1 MNRIK
6 QRLLTFMIS
15 AALVIGIFPAIPAI
29 ADTDDSTSSG
39 ESVYVLYTND
49 IHCEVS
55 GYPALAAYRAQLL
68 ENGENVVTVD
78 AGDAIQGE
86 AIGAQTKGSA
96 IIDIMNTVGYD
107 YAIPGN
113 HEFDYS
119 LSTFL
124 DLTKNADFTY
134 LSANFVDLQTGST
147 VFTPYA
153 VKDFDGKKAAFIGIC
168 TPETYTKST
177 PVYFQDENGNYLYS
191 FSENTFYETIQN
203 TIDQAREDGADIVIA
218 VGHLGIN
225 GTASGW
231 KSTDV
236 IANTTGIDVFIDGHS
251 HETIANNIYQNKD
264 GEDVPLTSTGTKFD
278 NFGIMKIQM
287 DASDASNDISIT
299 AQLLH
304 PSEVTYDSSEAAS
317 EAYHSVQ
324 NKIDHYNQELSYL
337 YEVLGT
343 AETELTI
350 NNAEGVRRIRSG
362 ETNLGDFVADAYRSI
377 CQADIALVNGGG
389 IRASVSAGD
398 VTRKSLMDV
407 NSWSN
412 AMCVIEASGQQILDA
427 LEHGA
432 RNLPEENGGFL
443 QVSGLTYDIDTWKE
457 SPVIMDEQGTFQ
469 SIDPAKER
477 RITNVKVNGQA
488 LEPDKMY
495 TVCGSVY
502 TLQNSGD
509 GFTMFKND
517 KVVAQDNLPTDATML
532 ISYFTDVLNGRITA
546 GQYGNIAG
554 EGRIIIHTDASQHPE
569 DDKKEDSGKET
580 EVPETQEPKSE
591 TTPET
596 ESEYETKETE
606 KVTPSDQNNKKPTPT
621 TSKKTASSAKT
632 AKKAVKT
639 GDSTPV
645 EPLAVTALA
654 SVAVI
659 IIITAKKKK
668 RL

>member
-134 LSANFVDLQTGST
+134 LSANFVDLQTDST

-177 PVYFQDENGNYLYS
+177 PVYFQDVNGNYLYS

-407 NSWSN
+407 NPWSN

-580 EVPETQEPKSE
+580 EVPETQEPESE

-596 ESEYETKETE
+596 ESESETKGTE

>member
-407 NSWSN
+407 NPWSN

-488 LEPDKMY
+488 LEPNKMY

-580 EVPETQEPKSE
+580 EVPETQEPESE

-596 ESEYETKETE
+596 ESESETKETE

-659 IIITAKKKK
+659 ITAKKKK

>member
-251 HETIANNIYQNKD
+251 HETIANSIYQNKD

-287 DASDASNDISIT
+287 DASNDISIT
-299 AQLLH
+299 TQLLH

-343 AETELTI
+343 AEIELTI

-407 NSWSN
+407 NPWNN

-580 EVPETQEPKSE
+580 EVPETQESESE

-596 ESEYETKETE
+596 ESESETKETE

-639 GDSTPV
+639 GDSKPV

>member
-287 DASDASNDISIT
+287 DASNDISIT
-299 AQLLH
+299 TQLLH

-343 AETELTI
+343 AEIELTI

-407 NSWSN
+407 NPWNN

-580 EVPETQEPKSE
+580 EVPETQESESE

-596 ESEYETKETE
+596 ESESETKETE

>member
-304 PSEVTYDSSEAAS
+304 PSEVTYDSSETAS

-343 AETELTI
+343 AEIELTI

-407 NSWSN
+407 NPWSN

-488 LEPDKMY
+488 LESDKMY

-580 EVPETQEPKSE
+580 EVPETQEPESE

-596 ESEYETKETE
+596 ESESETKETE

>member
-96 IIDIMNTVGYD
+96 IINIMNTVGYD

-134 LSANFVDLQTGST
+134 LSANFVDLQTDST

-343 AETELTI
+343 AEIELTI

-407 NSWSN
+407 NPWSN

-580 EVPETQEPKSE
+580 EVPETQEPESE

>member
-251 HETIANNIYQNKD
+251 HETIANSIYQNKD

-287 DASDASNDISIT
+287 DASNDISIT
-299 AQLLH
+299 TQLLH

-343 AETELTI
+343 AEIELTI

-377 CQADIALVNGGG
+377 CQTDIALVNGGG

-407 NSWSN
+407 NPWNN

-580 EVPETQEPKSE
+580 EVPETQESESE

-596 ESEYETKETE
+596 ESESETKETE

>member
-49 IHCEVS
+49 IHCEVN

-134 LSANFVDLQTGST
+134 LSANFVDLQTDST

-343 AETELTI
+343 AEIELTI

-407 NSWSN
+407 NPWSN

-580 EVPETQEPKSE
+580 EVPETQESESE

-596 ESEYETKETE
+596 ESESETKETE

>member
-304 PSEVTYDSSEAAS
+304 PSEVTYDSSETAS

-343 AETELTI
+343 AEIELTI

-407 NSWSN
+407 NPWSN

-443 QVSGLTYDIDTWKE
+443 QVSGLTYDIDTGKE

-580 EVPETQEPKSE
+580 EVPETQEPESE

-596 ESEYETKETE
+596 ESESETKETE

>member
-407 NSWSN
+407 NPWSN
-412 AMCVIEASGQQILDA
+412 
-427 LEHGA
+427 A

-580 EVPETQEPKSE
+580 EVPETQEPESE

-596 ESEYETKETE
+596 ESESETKETE

>member
-324 NKIDHYNQELSYL
+324 NKIDHYKELSYL

-407 NSWSN
+407 NPWSN

-580 EVPETQEPKSE
+580 EVPETQEPESE

-596 ESEYETKETE
+596 ESESETKETE

>member
-134 LSANFVDLQTGST
+134 LSANFVDLQTDST

-287 DASDASNDISIT
+287 DASDASNVISIT

-407 NSWSN
+407 NPWSN

-469 SIDPAKER
+469 SIDTAKER

-580 EVPETQEPKSE
+580 EVPETQEPESE

-596 ESEYETKETE
+596 ESESETKETE

>member
-343 AETELTI
+343 AEIELTI
-350 NNAEGVRRIRSG
+350 NNAEGARRIRSG

-407 NSWSN
+407 NPWSN

-443 QVSGLTYDIDTWKE
+443 QVSGLTYYLDTCKE

-469 SIDPAKER
+469 SIDPAKGR

-580 EVPETQEPKSE
+580 EVPETQEPESE

-596 ESEYETKETE
+596 ESESETKETE

>member
-134 LSANFVDLQTGST
+134 LSANFVDLQTDST

-362 ETNLGDFVADAYRSI
+362 ETNLGDFVADAYHSI

-407 NSWSN
+407 NPWSN

-580 EVPETQEPKSE
+580 EVPETQEPESE

-596 ESEYETKETE
+596 ESESETKGTE

>member
-218 VGHLGIN
+218 VGHIGIN

-251 HETIANNIYQNKD
+251 HETIANSIYQNKD

-287 DASDASNDISIT
+287 DASNDISIT
-299 AQLLH
+299 TQLLH

-343 AETELTI
+343 AEIELTI

-377 CQADIALVNGGG
+377 CQTDIALVNGGG

-407 NSWSN
+407 NPWNN

-580 EVPETQEPKSE
+580 EVPETQESESE

-596 ESEYETKETE
+596 ESESETKETE

>member
-1 MNRIK
+1 M
-6 QRLLTFMIS
+6 
-15 AALVIGIFPAIPAI
+15 
-29 ADTDDSTSSG
+29 
-39 ESVYVLYTND
+39 
-49 IHCEVS
+49 
-55 GYPALAAYRAQLL
+55 
-68 ENGENVVTVD
+68 
-78 AGDAIQGE
+78 
-86 AIGAQTKGSA
+86 
-96 IIDIMNTVGYD
+96 
-107 YAIPGN
+107 
-113 HEFDYS
+113 
-119 LSTFL
+119 
-124 DLTKNADFTY
+124 
-134 LSANFVDLQTGST
+134 
-147 VFTPYA
+147 
-153 VKDFDGKKAAFIGIC
+153 
-168 TPETYTKST
+168 
-177 PVYFQDENGNYLYS
+177 
-191 FSENTFYETIQN
+191 
-203 TIDQAREDGADIVIA
+203 
-218 VGHLGIN
+218 
-225 GTASGW
+225 ASGW

-236 IANTTGIDVFIDGHS
+236 IANTTGIDAFIDGHS
-251 HETIANNIYQNKD
+251 HETIVNSIYQNKD
-264 GEDVPLTSTGTKFD
+264 GEDVTLTSTGSKFD
-278 NFGIMKIQM
+278 NFGIMEIQM
-287 DASDASNDISIT
+287 DASNDISVT
-299 AQLLH
+299 TQLLH

-362 ETNLGDFVADAYRSI
+362 ETNLDDFVADAYRSI

-389 IRASVSAGD
+389 IRASISAGD

-407 NSWSN
+407 NPWDN
-412 AMCVIEASGQQILDA
+412 TMCVIEASGQQILDA

-457 SPVIMDEQGTFQ
+457 SPVIIDEQGMFQ

-488 LEPDKMY
+488 LDPDKMY

-517 KVVAQDNLPTDATML
+517 KVVAQDNLPTDAAML

-554 EGRIIIHTDASQHPE
+554 EGRIIIHTDASQHPK

-580 EVPETQEPKSE
+580 EVPETKEPETE

-596 ESEYETKETE
+596 ESESETKETE
-606 KVTPSDQNNKKPTPT
+606 KVTPSDQNNKKPTST
-621 TSKKTASSAKT
+621 TSKKKASSAKT

-654 SVAVI
+654 SAAVI

>member
-1 MNRIK
+1 M
-6 QRLLTFMIS
+6 
-15 AALVIGIFPAIPAI
+15 
-29 ADTDDSTSSG
+29 
-39 ESVYVLYTND
+39 
-49 IHCEVS
+49 
-55 GYPALAAYRAQLL
+55 
-68 ENGENVVTVD
+68 
-78 AGDAIQGE
+78 
-86 AIGAQTKGSA
+86 
-96 IIDIMNTVGYD
+96 
-107 YAIPGN
+107 
-113 HEFDYS
+113 
-119 LSTFL
+119 
-124 DLTKNADFTY
+124 
-134 LSANFVDLQTGST
+134 
-147 VFTPYA
+147 
-153 VKDFDGKKAAFIGIC
+153 
-168 TPETYTKST
+168 
-177 PVYFQDENGNYLYS
+177 
-191 FSENTFYETIQN
+191 
-203 TIDQAREDGADIVIA
+203 
-218 VGHLGIN
+218 
-225 GTASGW
+225 
-231 KSTDV
+231 
-236 IANTTGIDVFIDGHS
+236 
-251 HETIANNIYQNKD
+251 
-264 GEDVPLTSTGTKFD
+264 
-278 NFGIMKIQM
+278 
-287 DASDASNDISIT
+287 
-299 AQLLH
+299 
-304 PSEVTYDSSEAAS
+304 
-317 EAYHSVQ
+317 
-324 NKIDHYNQELSYL
+324 
-337 YEVLGT
+337 
-343 AETELTI
+343 TI

-407 NSWSN
+407 NPWSN

-532 ISYFTDVLNGRITA
+532 IAYFTDVLNGRITA

>member
-134 LSANFVDLQTGST
+134 LSANFVDLQTDST

-407 NSWSN
+407 NPWSN

-443 QVSGLTYDIDTWKE
+443 QVSGLTSDIDTWKE

-580 EVPETQEPKSE
+580 EVPETQEPESE

-596 ESEYETKETE
+596 ESESETKGTE

>member
-251 HETIANNIYQNKD
+251 HETIANSIYQNKD

-287 DASDASNDISIT
+287 DASNDISIT
-299 AQLLH
+299 TQLLH

-343 AETELTI
+343 AEIELTI

-407 NSWSN
+407 NPWNN

-580 EVPETQEPKSE
+580 EVPETQESESE

-596 ESEYETKETE
+596 ESESETKETE

>member
-134 LSANFVDLQTGST
+134 LSANFVDLQTDST

-287 DASDASNDISIT
+287 DASNDISIT

-407 NSWSN
+407 NPWNN

-580 EVPETQEPKSE
+580 EVPETQESESE

-596 ESEYETKETE
+596 ESESETKETE

>member
-251 HETIANNIYQNKD
+251 HETIANSIYQNKD

-287 DASDASNDISIT
+287 DASDTSNDISIT
-299 AQLLH
+299 TQLLH

-407 NSWSN
+407 NPWNN

-580 EVPETQEPKSE
+580 EVPETQEP
-591 TTPET
+591 
-596 ESEYETKETE
+596 ESETKETE

>member
-203 TIDQAREDGADIVIA
+203 TVDQAREDGADIVIA

-225 GTASGW
+225 GPASGW

-251 HETIANNIYQNKD
+251 HETIANSIYQNKD

-287 DASDASNDISIT
+287 DASNDISIT
-299 AQLLH
+299 TQLLH

-343 AETELTI
+343 AEIELTI

-407 NSWSN
+407 NPWNN

-580 EVPETQEPKSE
+580 EVPETQESESE

-596 ESEYETKETE
+596 ESESETKETE

-621 TSKKTASSAKT
+621 TSKKTAASAKT

>member
-304 PSEVTYDSSEAAS
+304 PSEVTYDSSETAS

-324 NKIDHYNQELSYL
+324 NKIDHYNQGLSYL

-343 AETELTI
+343 AEIELTI

-407 NSWSN
+407 NPWSN

-546 GQYGNIAG
+546 GQYG
-554 EGRIIIHTDASQHPE
+554 RIIIHTDASQHPE

-580 EVPETQEPKSE
+580 EVPETQEPESE

-596 ESEYETKETE
+596 ESESETKETE

>member
-134 LSANFVDLQTGST
+134 LSANFVDLQTDST

-407 NSWSN
+407 NPWNN

-580 EVPETQEPKSE
+580 EVPETQKSESE

-596 ESEYETKETE
+596 ESESETKETE

>member
-287 DASDASNDISIT
+287 DASNDISIT

-407 NSWSN
+407 NPWNN

-457 SPVIMDEQGTFQ
+457 SPVIIDEQGTFQ

-580 EVPETQEPKSE
+580 EVPETQESESE

-596 ESEYETKETE
+596 ESESETKETE

>member
-134 LSANFVDLQTGST
+134 LSANFVDLQTDST

-407 NSWSN
+407 NPWSN

-443 QVSGLTYDIDTWKE
+443 QVSGLTYDIDTLKE

-580 EVPETQEPKSE
+580 EVPETQEPESE

-596 ESEYETKETE
+596 ESESETKETE

>member
-203 TIDQAREDGADIVIA
+203 TVDQAREDGADIVIA

-251 HETIANNIYQNKD
+251 HETIANSIYQNKD

-287 DASDASNDISIT
+287 DASNDISIT
-299 AQLLH
+299 TQLLH

-343 AETELTI
+343 AEIELTI

-407 NSWSN
+407 NPWNN

-580 EVPETQEPKSE
+580 EVPETQESESE

-596 ESEYETKETE
+596 ESESETKETE

-621 TSKKTASSAKT
+621 TSKKTAASAKT

>member
-15 AALVIGIFPAIPAI
+15 AALVIGIFPSIPAI

-251 HETIANNIYQNKD
+251 HETVANNIYQNKD

-343 AETELTI
+343 AEIELTI

-407 NSWSN
+407 NPWSN

-469 SIDPAKER
+469 SIDPAKGR

-580 EVPETQEPKSE
+580 EIPETQKPESE